1 MKMAVCVLFL
11 TSLLSGAASV
21 WAETSVW
28 EISKNGQRLFLGGT
42 IHMLSDSDYPLPEAY
57 DRAYQKS
64 AVVVLETD
72 GQAMQQPQFQQRMMA
87 AMMYQ
92 DGRNLKQVLS
102 EDTFKALSQHMT
114 ARGIPL
120 DQMLLFKPG
129 MISMTLSVVELQR
142 LGQTAKGVDHFFGA
156 RAKQDGKSLGQLE
169 TVEQQITFLATM
181 GKGREDDMIMYTLRD
196 LADLPTILSE
206 MKTAWR
212 AGDMAA
218 LEKSSLQE
226 MQEAFPEIY
235 KTLLVDR
242 NNDWMPQIEALL
254 TSEPV
259 EFVLV
264 GSLHLAGDDGVLQQ
278 LRSRGYQ
285 IKQM

>member
-11 TSLLSGAASV
+11 TSLLSGTTSV
-21 WAETSVW
+21 WAESSVW

-72 GQAMQQPQFQQRMMA
+72 AQAMQQPQFQQKMMA

-142 LGQTAKGVDHFFGA
+142 LGQTAKGVDHFFGT

-212 AGDMAA
+212 SGDMAA

>member
-72 GQAMQQPQFQQRMMA
+72 GQAMQQPQFQQKMMA

-181 GKGREDDMIMYTLRD
+181 GNGREDDMIMYTLRD

>member
-1 MKMAVCVLFL
+1 MKMAVCVLIL
-11 TSLLSGAASV
+11 TSLLSGATSA
-21 WAETSVW
+21 WAESSVW
-28 EISKNGQRLFLGGT
+28 EIRKNGQRLFLGGT

-72 GQAMQQPQFQQRMMA
+72 AQAMQQPQFQQKMMA
-87 AMMYQ
+87 AMIYQ

-142 LGQTAKGVDHFFGA
+142 LGQTAKGVDHFFGT

-226 MQEAFPEIY
+226 MQDAFPEIY

-254 TSEPV
+254 MSEPV

>member
-11 TSLLSGAASV
+11 TSLLSGFTPV
-21 WAETSVW
+21 WAESSVW

-42 IHMLSDSDYPLPEAY
+42 IHMLSDSDYPLPAAY
-57 DRAYQKS
+57 DHAYQKS

-72 GQAMQQPQFQQRMMA
+72 AQAMQQPQFQQKMMA

-169 TVEQQITFLATM
+169 TIEQQITFLATM

-218 LEKSSLQE
+218 LEKSSLEE

-254 TSEPV
+254 ASEPV

>member
-11 TSLLSGAASV
+11 TSLLSGASAV

-72 GQAMQQPQFQQRMMA
+72 AQAMQQPQFQQKMIA

-156 RAKQDGKSLGQLE
+156 RAKQDGKTLGQLE